1 MDLKKEYGVLSK
13 KTFELSVNAWDEDG
27 LLSLLSDLTQTLGRT
42 QRTTANTEGE
52 VTCLR

>member
-42 QRTTANTEGE
+42 QRKQPT
-52 VTCLR
+52 LREK